1 MLQGFSKQY
10 SHTEREV
17 LVGQRRRASLVRN
30 LRTARNRKLSTP
42 GRGAGEIKDDQNY
55 LLDYNSFKEETST
68 NFSKLN

>member
-1 MLQGFSKQY
+1 MQGFSKQY

-42 GRGAGEIKDDQNY
+42 GRGRRGDSLKMIKIT
-55 LLDYNSFKEETST
+55 F
-68 NFSKLN
+68 